1 MYAPYLLYGVK
12 MKTKNILFVIL
23 GSAILAFGMY
33 NIHSVS
39 KVTEGGVL
47 GLILLGE
54 YHLGVSPAVSGFV
67 VNFACYALGFKVL
80 GKNFIFY
87 SIASSVGFSA
97 TYFICEQF
105 PRIYP
110 QINAYPLIA
119 AVLGG
124 VFVGIG
130 CGLSVRY
137 GGATG
142 GDDAIAMS
150 LSKLTGIGVQWVYLV
165 TDLSVLALS
174 LTYIPLTR
182 IMYSVVT
189 VVISGQI
196 VGLFQKKKINV

>member
-1 MYAPYLLYGVK
+1 
-12 MKTKNILFVIL
+12 MKIKNILLILL

-33 NIHSVS
+33 NVHSVS
-39 KVTEGGVL
+39 KVSEGGVL
-47 GLILLGE
+47 GLTLLGE
-54 YHLGVSPAVSGFV
+54 HHFDISPAISGFV
-67 VNFACYALGFKVL
+67 LNIICYGFGFKVL
-80 GKNFIFY
+80 GKKFIMY
-87 SIASSVGFSA
+87 SVISSAGFSL

-110 QINAYPLIA
+110 QIGDYPIIA
-119 AVLGG
+119 SVIGG
-124 VFVGIG
+124 IFVGIG

-150 LSKLTGIGVQWVYLV
+150 VSKIFGIGVQWVYLF

-174 LTYIPLTR
+174 LTYIPLAR
-182 IMYSVVT
+182 ILYSVVT

-196 VGLFQKKKINV
+196 VGFLQKKENL

>member
-1 MYAPYLLYGVK
+1 
-12 MKTKNILFVIL
+12 MKIKNILLILL

-54 YHLGVSPAVSGFV
+54 HHFEISPAISGFIMNLV
-67 VNFACYALGFKVL
+67 CYAFGFKVL
-80 GKNFIFY
+80 GKNFIMY
-87 SIASSVGFSA
+87 SVISSAGFSL
-97 TYFICEQF
+97 TYFVCEQF

-110 QINAYPLIA
+110 QIGEYPIIA
-119 AVLGG
+119 SVIGG
-124 VFVGIG
+124 IFVGVG

-142 GDDAIAMS
+142 GEDAIAMS
-150 LSKLTGIGVQWVYLV
+150 VSKIFGIGVQWVYLF

-174 LTYIPLTR
+174 LTYIPLAR
-182 IMYSVVT
+182 ILYSVIT

-196 VGLFQKKKINV
+196 VGFLQKKEN

>member
-1 MYAPYLLYGVK
+1 
-12 MKTKNILFVIL
+12 
-23 GSAILAFGMY
+23 MY

-54 YHLGVSPAVSGFV
+54 HHFEISPAISGFV
-67 VNFACYALGFKVL
+67 MNLICYGFGLKVL
-80 GKNFIFY
+80 GKKFILY
-87 SIASSVGFSA
+87 SIISSAGFSL
-97 TYFICEQF
+97 TYFVCEQF

-110 QINAYPLIA
+110 QVGEYPIIA
-119 AVLGG
+119 SVIGG
-124 VFVGIG
+124 IFVGVG

-150 LSKLTGIGVQWVYLV
+150 VSKIFGIGVQWVYLF

-174 LTYIPLTR
+174 LTYIPLAR
-182 IMYSVVT
+182 ILYSVIT

-196 VGLFQKKKINV
+196 VGFLQKKEN

>member
-1 MYAPYLLYGVK
+1 
-12 MKTKNILFVIL
+12 MKIKNILLILL

-54 YHLGVSPAVSGFV
+54 HHFEISPAISGFIMNLV
-67 VNFACYALGFKVL
+67 CYAFGFKVL
-80 GKNFIFY
+80 GKNFIMY
-87 SIASSVGFSA
+87 SVISSAGFSL
-97 TYFICEQF
+97 TYFVCEQF

-110 QINAYPLIA
+110 QIGEYPIIA
-119 AVLGG
+119 SVIGG
-124 VFVGIG
+124 IFVGVG

-150 LSKLTGIGVQWVYLV
+150 VSKIFGIGVQWVYLF

-174 LTYIPLTR
+174 LTYIPLAR
-182 IMYSVVT
+182 ILYSVIT

-196 VGLFQKKKINV
+196 VGFLQKKEN

>member
-1 MYAPYLLYGVK
+1 
-12 MKTKNILFVIL
+12 MKIKNILLILL

-54 YHLGVSPAVSGFV
+54 HHFEISPAISGFV
-67 VNFACYALGFKVL
+67 LNIICYGFGFKVL
-80 GKNFIFY
+80 GKKFIMY
-87 SIASSVGFSA
+87 SVISSAGFSL

-110 QINAYPLIA
+110 QIGEYPIIA
-119 AVLGG
+119 SVIGG
-124 VFVGIG
+124 IFVGVG

-150 LSKLTGIGVQWVYLV
+150 ISKLTGIGVQWVYLF

-174 LTYIPLTR
+174 LTYIPIAR
-182 IMYSVVT
+182 ILYSVIT
-189 VVISGQI
+189 VIISGQI
-196 VGLFQKKKINV
+196 VGFLQKKEN

>member
-1 MYAPYLLYGVK
+1 
-12 MKTKNILFVIL
+12 MKKKNVVLIVL

-54 YHLGVSPAVSGFV
+54 YHFNISPAISGFV
-67 VNFACYALGFKVL
+67 INLICYAFGFKVI
-80 GKNFIFY
+80 GKNFILY
-87 SIASSVGFSA
+87 SVISSVGFSV

-110 QINAYPLIA
+110 QISEYPFVA
-119 AVLGG
+119 SVLGG
-124 VFVGIG
+124 IFVGIG

-142 GDDAIAMS
+142 GDDAIAMGV
-150 LSKLTGIGVQWVYLV
+150 SKLTGIGVQWVYLV
-165 TDLSVLALS
+165 TDLTVLGIS
-174 LTYIPLTR
+174 LTYIPLMR
-182 IMYSVVT
+182 ILYSVIT
-189 VVISGQI
+189 VIISGQI
-196 VGLFQKKKINV
+196 VGFLQKKENL

>member
-1 MYAPYLLYGVK
+1 
-12 MKTKNILFVIL
+12 MKIKNILLILL

-33 NIHSVS
+33 NVHSVS

-54 YHLGVSPAVSGFV
+54 HHFEISPAISGLIMNLV
-67 VNFACYALGFKVL
+67 CYALGFKVL
-80 GKNFIFY
+80 GKNFIMY
-87 SIASSVGFSA
+87 SVISSAGFSL

-110 QINAYPLIA
+110 QIGEYPIIA
-119 AVLGG
+119 SVIGG
-124 VFVGIG
+124 IFVGVG

-150 LSKLTGIGVQWVYLV
+150 VSKLSGIGVQWVYLF

-174 LTYIPLTR
+174 LTYIPLAR
-182 IMYSVVT
+182 ILYSVIT

-196 VGLFQKKKINV
+196 VGFLQKKEN